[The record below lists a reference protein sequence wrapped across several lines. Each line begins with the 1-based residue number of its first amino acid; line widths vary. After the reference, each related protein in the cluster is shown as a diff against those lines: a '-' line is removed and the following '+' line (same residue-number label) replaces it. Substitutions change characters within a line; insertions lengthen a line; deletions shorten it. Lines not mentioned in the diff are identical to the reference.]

1 MAPSAK
7 ALPRGFLL
15 PDWGAACV
23 VKAYVSTRLVAGVSL
38 PPFDACNPADHV
50 GDDPGAVRRNR
61 TLLSAALHLP
71 TDPLWLSQVHGT
83 VVLDADLVEREANAS
98 ATNVVAD
105 ASRTSRP
112 GQVLAVLTADCL
124 PLLLCADDGSE
135 VAAVHAGWRGL
146 AAGAIE
152 ATVQRMRTPVP
163 RVLAWLGPAIGPNAF
178 EVGADVRD
186 AFVSQNASAA
196 VAFRPLTVVN
206 VTQKWH
212 CDLYQLA
219 RQRLSALGVKRVS
232 GGEFCTFSDPS
243 RFFSHRRDR
252 ATGRM
257 ASLIWIEPRG

>member
-1 MAPSAK
+1 MAPSAIG
-7 ALPRGFLL
+7 LPQGFLL
-15 PDWGAACV
+15 PDWGAAFGV
-23 VKAYVSTRLVAGVSL
+23 RAYVSTRFAAGVSS
-38 PPFDACNPADHV
+38 PPFDVCNPADHV

-61 TLLSAALHLP
+61 ALLSAALHLP
-71 TDPLWLSQVHGT
+71 TEPLWLSQVHGT
-83 VVLDADLVEREANAS
+83 AVLDADSAELEANPS
-98 ATNVVAD
+98 ATTFVAD
-105 ASRTSRP
+105 ASRTSRH

-146 AAGAIE
+146 AAGTIE
-152 ATVQRMRTPVP
+152 ATVQHMRTAVP
-163 RVLAWLGPAIGPNAF
+163 RLLAWLGPAIGPNAF

-196 VAFRPLTVVN
+196 VAFRALAN
-206 VTQKWH
+206 VDAKQKWH

-232 GGEFCTFSDPS
+232 GGEFCTYSDPS

-257 ASLIWIEPRG
+257 ASLIWIESRG

>member
-1 MAPSAK
+1 M
-7 ALPRGFLL
+7 L
-15 PDWGAACV
+15 PDWGAASGV
-23 VKAYVSTRLVAGVSL
+23 MAYVSTRVAAGVSL
-38 PPFDACNPADHV
+38 PPFDACNLADHV
-50 GDDPGAVRRNR
+50 DDDPDAVLRNR
-61 TLLSAALHLP
+61 ALLSAALHLP